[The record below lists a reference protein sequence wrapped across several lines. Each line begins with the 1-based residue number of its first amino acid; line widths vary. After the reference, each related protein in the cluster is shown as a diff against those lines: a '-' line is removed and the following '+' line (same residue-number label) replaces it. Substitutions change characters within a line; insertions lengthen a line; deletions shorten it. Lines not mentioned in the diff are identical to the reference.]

1 MADAESRESRLAMTA
16 SIHIPAAPA
25 AKTGEF
31 FRPWGTRTRVM
42 GILNLTPDSFFDGGR
57 HDSVE
62 KAELQAL
69 QLEKEG
75 ADWLDLGAES
85 SRPGSATISEEEEL
99 QRLLPV
105 MERLRGV
112 VRIPLSV
119 DTAKASVAKVALAAG
134 ATWINDIWGLQGD
147 AAMAQ
152 VVAEAGASVVIMH
165 NQRGTHYPEGVVAG
179 IHRFFEI
186 SLRLASQAGIASE
199 RIVLDPGI
207 GFGKTPEQN
216 LVVLRSLR
224 EFRVFGRPLLLGVSR
239 KSVIGHVLDLPPAE
253 RLEGSLATTVAA
265 VAAGVDAVRVHDVQA
280 HVRAARM
287 ADAIYRSSPLN
298 HG

>member
-1 MADAESRESRLAMTA
+1 MTVLPTT
-16 SIHIPAAPA
+16 PAAHLA
-25 AKTGEF
+25 EAGKFSHAWGE
-31 FRPWGTRTRVM
+31 RTRVM

-69 QLEKEG
+69 RLEKEG

-85 SRPGSATISEEEEL
+85 SRPGATAVSEEEEL
-99 QRLLPV
+99 RRLLPV
-105 MERLRGV
+105 IERLRGV
-112 VRIPLSV
+112 VRVPLSV
-119 DTAKASVAKVALAAG
+119 DTAKASVARAALAAG

-147 AAMAQ
+147 AAMAP
-152 VVAEAGASVVIMH
+152 VVAEAGAAIVIMH
-165 NQRGTHYPEGVVAG
+165 NQRDTHYPEGVVAG
-179 IHRFFEI
+179 INRFFES
-186 SLRLASQAGIASE
+186 SLRLASRAGIPAE
-199 RIVLDPGI
+199 RLVLDPGI
-207 GFGKTPEQN
+207 GFGKTPGQN

-224 EFRVFGRPLLLGVSR
+224 EFRAFGRPLLLGASR

-287 ADAIYRSSPLN
+287 ADAIYRSSSLH

>member
-1 MADAESRESRLAMTA
+1 MTA
-16 SIHIPAAPA
+16 SSIISAVRPTAA
-25 AKTGEF
+25 GELF
-31 FRPWGTRTRVM
+31 PPGGKRTLVM

-62 KAELQAL
+62 KAEIQAL
-69 QLEKEG
+69 QLEREG

-85 SRPGSATISEEEEL
+85 SRPGASAVNEAEEL
-99 QRLLPV
+99 RRLLPV
-105 MERLRGV
+105 IERIRRL
-112 VRIPLSV
+112 VRVPLSV
-119 DTAKASVAKVALAAG
+119 DTAKASVAKAALTAG

-147 AAMAQ
+147 AAMAA
-152 VVAEAGASVVIMH
+152 VVAEAGASVIVMH
-165 NQRGTHYPEGVVAG
+165 NQRGTRYPDGGVVAG
-179 IHRFFEI
+179 VSRFFET
-186 SLRLASQAGIASE
+186 SLRLAARAGIPSE
-199 RIVLDPGI
+199 RVVLDPGI

-216 LVVLRSLR
+216 LAVLRALG
-224 EFRVFGRPLLLGVSR
+224 EFRSFGRPLLLGASR
-239 KSVIGHVLDLPPAE
+239 KSVIGHVLDLPPTE

-287 ADAIYRSSPLN
+287 ADAIYRGSSASH

>member
-1 MADAESRESRLAMTA
+1 MIVSPTT
-16 SIHIPAAPA
+16 PAAHLA
-25 AKTGEF
+25 GAGKF
-31 FRPWGTRTRVM
+31 FRGWGERTRVM

-57 HDSVE
+57 HDSAE
-62 KAELQAL
+62 KAERQAL
-69 QLEKEG
+69 RLEKEG

-85 SRPGSATISEEEEL
+85 SRPDATAVSEEEEL
-99 QRLLPV
+99 RRLLPV
-105 MERLRGV
+105 IERIRGV
-112 VRIPLSV
+112 VRVPLSV
-119 DTAKASVAKVALAAG
+119 DTAKASVAKAALAAG

-147 AAMAQ
+147 AAMAS

-165 NQRGTHYPEGVVAG
+165 NQRDTHYPDGVVVG
-179 IHRFFEI
+179 INRFFET
-186 SLRLASQAGIASE
+186 SLHLASRAGIPSE
-199 RIVLDPGI
+199 HIVLDPGV

-224 EFRVFGRPLLLGVSR
+224 EFRAFGLPLLLGASR

-253 RLEGSLATTVAA
+253 RLEGSLATTVVA
-265 VAAGVDAVRVHDVQA
+265 VAAGVDAVRVHDVEA

-287 ADAIYRSSPLN
+287 ADAIYRSLSSFSLH

>member
-1 MADAESRESRLAMTA
+1 MTA
-16 SIHIPAAPA
+16 STHIPAVHPA
-25 AKTGEF
+25 ETGEF
-31 FRPWGTRTRVM
+31 SQPWGKRTRVM

-57 HDSVE
+57 HDSAE
-62 KAELQAL
+62 KAGLQAL

-85 SRPGSATISEEEEL
+85 SRPGASIISEGEEL
-99 QRLLPV
+99 RRLLPV
-105 MERLRGV
+105 IKRIRGV
-112 VRIPLSV
+112 IRVPISV
-119 DTAKASVAKVALAAG
+119 DTAKASVAKVALSAG

-147 AAMAQ
+147 AAMAS

-165 NQRGTHYPEGVVAG
+165 NQRGTQYPDGVVAG
-179 IHRFFEI
+179 INRFFES
-186 SLRLASQAGIASE
+186 SLRRAAQAGIPME

-216 LVVLRSLR
+216 LAVLCSLR
-224 EFRVFGRPLLLGVSR
+224 EFRVFGRPLLLGASR

-287 ADAIYRSSPLN
+287 ADAIYRGSSLH